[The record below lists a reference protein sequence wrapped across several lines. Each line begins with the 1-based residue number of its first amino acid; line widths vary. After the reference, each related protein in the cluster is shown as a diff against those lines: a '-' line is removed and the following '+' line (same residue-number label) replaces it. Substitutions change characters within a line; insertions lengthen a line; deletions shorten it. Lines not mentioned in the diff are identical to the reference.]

1 MKPRTLLILLVL
13 VVGLGSF
20 IAFYERD
27 LPGSEEREKQAK
39 KIFDFTPADVHAV
52 TIEHG
57 GVALALE
64 RAEKPKAEAAKK
76 SASPASSA
84 DSEATPPAPATAAE
98 WPWRIL
104 RPLRAKADAGAV
116 GRLIDSL
123 TGLEKSRTLESVDP
137 KAVGLARPEAKV
149 RLATAKGERVLE
161 IGAKVPTGSSRIVRF
176 QGEKTAYVV
185 SDAFWNDLLREPG
198 EWRDHQIFPGDRESI
213 ERITLQPAGGSPVV
227 LSRRDGVYWV
237 QSPLS
242 DRADRDLVDA
252 LLSDLTG
259 LAADRFIEAPAV
271 PAEMGLEPPKKGSIE
286 IALAGRREPFRIE
299 LGSMVGG
306 AADGETP
313 ASYARAEG
321 ETFTTRARLG
331 DSLGRGAE
339 DWRSRALSSLEVYQ
353 VDRAKI
359 DGAAA
364 STLEVERA
372 GSDWK
377 RGKETIS
384 YAPVSDLLYALTELR
399 ADRLLSPAEAKAA
412 GVDLAAKP
420 ALSIDLSGEA
430 GRRETLRFYPAVSG
444 GLPARAEGRE
454 AILLLPEGKLAEIQR
469 KIAEVRASKPISAS
483 ETQGAKGAEG
493 GKGS

>member
-1 MKPRTLLILLVL
+1 
-13 VVGLGSF
+13 
-20 IAFYERD
+20 
-27 LPGSEEREKQAK
+27 
-39 KIFDFTPADVHAV
+39 DFTPADVHAV

-84 DSEATPPAPATAAE
+84 DSEAAPAAAAE

-299 LGSMVGG
+299 LGSMVG
-306 AADGETP
+306 
-313 ASYARAEG
+313 
-321 ETFTTRARLG
+321 
-331 DSLGRGAE
+331 
-339 DWRSRALSSLEVYQ
+339 
-353 VDRAKI
+353 
-359 DGAAA
+359 
-364 STLEVERA
+364 
-372 GSDWK
+372 
-377 RGKETIS
+377 
-384 YAPVSDLLYALTELR
+384 
-399 ADRLLSPAEAKAA
+399 
-412 GVDLAAKP
+412 
-420 ALSIDLSGEA
+420 
-430 GRRETLRFYPAVSG
+430 
-444 GLPARAEGRE
+444 
-454 AILLLPEGKLAEIQR
+454 
-469 KIAEVRASKPISAS
+469 
-483 ETQGAKGAEG
+483 
-493 GKGS
+493 